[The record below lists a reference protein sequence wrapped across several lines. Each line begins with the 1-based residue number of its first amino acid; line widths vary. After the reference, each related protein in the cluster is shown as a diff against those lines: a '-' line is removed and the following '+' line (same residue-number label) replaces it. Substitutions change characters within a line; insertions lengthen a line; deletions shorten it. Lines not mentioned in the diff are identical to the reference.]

1 MLLIT
6 AGVTSWLVY
15 WSQDIPPLP
24 APGRYKLVYIMCPP
38 QQGSHPHPLLIITND
53 NSDLQWSLWPQFGM
67 KMLCAVLAI
76 TYLVLVAKVDGPNDL
91 KDMFSGCFL
100 VQPAGVLLQLLCN
113 HQNIESRSQCAESY
127 RVWCGPHT
135 RTPGTTSSS
144 SWTPEQKNLQYKLE
158 LDSTFSQSWIHT
170 IMYSRILKLNW
181 QSRKESLD
189 VQVLKV

>member
-1 MLLIT
+1 
-6 AGVTSWLVY
+6 
-15 WSQDIPPLP
+15 
-24 APGRYKLVYIMCPP
+24 MCPP

-135 RTPGTTSSS
+135 RTPGTVCASSG
-144 SWTPEQKNLQYKLE
+144 TPKYTKLPLLGRACSLLQCKTVKFGL
-158 LDSTFSQSWIHT
+158 F
-170 IMYSRILKLNW
+170 
-181 QSRKESLD
+181 
-189 VQVLKV
+189 LKVLLPTPRHFGVNNQSKQQTGCAATKLCHSFWYKVYSMDREQWTMDIDLFGLL